1 MYEAGKDAQTRYGLF
16 KLPGLNIG
24 LSTKG
29 KVSVMVQKDKSNS
42 WIFLDSISEFLND
55 GWQLEVDNKLLDKLK
70 KY

>member
-1 MYEAGKDAQTRYGLF
+1 MYEAGKDAQTGYGLF
-16 KLPGLNIG
+16 ELPGLNIG